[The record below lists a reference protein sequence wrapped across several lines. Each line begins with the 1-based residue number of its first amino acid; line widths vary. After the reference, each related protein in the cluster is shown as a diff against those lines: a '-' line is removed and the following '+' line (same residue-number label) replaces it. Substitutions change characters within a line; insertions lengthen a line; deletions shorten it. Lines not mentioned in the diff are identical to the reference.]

1 MMCDIK
7 HVYQHTT
14 WYRFRQL
21 ETSIQV
27 ALELLFSIIGTDH
40 STIRQFVVPPIT
52 VCRILALG
60 NASGRAFC
68 GKIWLYFWTQGKE
81 TAAHPKRKRVIV
93 SNNPLF
99 TKNKNH

>member
-1 MMCDIK
+1 MICDEK

-14 WYRFRQL
+14 WHRFRLL
-21 ETSIQV
+21 ETSIQSAV
-27 ALELLFSIIGTDH
+27 ELLFSIIGTDH
-40 STIRQFVVPPIT
+40 STIPQFFVSPIT
-52 VCRILALG
+52 VLALD
-60 NASGRAFC
+60 NVSGRAFC

-81 TAAHPKRKRVIV
+81 TVVHTKRKRVTV